1 MPRLS
6 SLGVLLSLMVSA
18 HPHRVGRLLA
28 CAHVCVLGACLLALA
43 LPAAAPAAACP
54 GTADCP
60 YVASSQVGQRGGGVL
75 RFPQTVS
82 VGPDGAIYVGD
93 QHSHIVQV
101 FNPTG
106 GFVREIGIAGSKP
119 GELSAVGALVMA
131 PDNTL
136 VVADGKS
143 NRINRF
149 DASGRFINAFG
160 SSGHGAV
167 GKFHFGAGSGNTSG
181 AGGGL
186 AVAGST
192 LFISDSVNDRVQRF
206 SLDGSGGADIIPRGF
221 LNYPRGLTVHGTR
234 LVVADDQN
242 HRLAVFDHNGKFI
255 RTVGRGKGNKPGQ
268 LQFPYGVAI
277 DKAGRVFVADDLNQ
291 RIVRFG
297 PKPRYKYKA
306 RWGSYG
312 TAPGKFA
319 FPRAIAV
326 DAFGLLYVT
335 NTGNDRVDV
344 YNRNG
349 KLQRSFGSS
358 GRATGNFN
366 TPVGVAADASG
377 LRAVADSVNGRIQFL
392 RPDGSIATVWGSP
405 NPGPT
410 IILRPVDLDFDA
422 AGNAYVL
429 DQRRAKIFVFDRA
442 TGLPK
447 RTIGRIGSGPGRLLD
462 PYAMAIDAKGT
473 ISVAD
478 TNNKRIARFTIGG
491 KYLGAKTGT
500 GLIRGIAVSPD
511 GARTYV
517 AEAQNKITVYDP
529 AGNVLR
535 QFGGSGASPG
545 KFKQPTHI
553 ALDAA
558 ENVWVADRGNDRIQK
573 FAADG
578 TLLQTFGEKGVGAG
592 QFVRP
597 TGVSV
602 DCNGL
607 LTVADR
613 DNNRIQQFR
622 LAAPVVAPCRALS
635 ALGNPPRPKTPVL
648 PSPPGPLVTVKTV
661 RATKLFSTRR
671 LALRIACDTDCR
683 VTITGRVGPRAAS
696 SGKRRRVSV
705 GLSRSRFKLKPAK
718 SRVVRVKLSRAAVRR
733 LRRGL
738 HGSRR
743 LTVTLEITARSPD
756 SDPTELSK
764 RLRASG

>member
-1 MPRLS
+1 MMAATHRRRL
-6 SLGVLLSLMVSA
+6 
-18 HPHRVGRLLA
+18 RLA
-28 CAHVCVLGACLLALA
+28 AIAAGACVATLAA
-43 LPAAAPAAACP
+43 PAAAPAAPCP

-60 YVASSQVGQRGGGVL
+60 YYASSQTGQRGGGVL
-75 RFPQTVS
+75 RFPQSVS
-82 VGPDGAIYVGD
+82 VGPDGLVYVGD
-93 QHSHIVQV
+93 QGSHIVQV
-101 FNPTG
+101 FSPAG

-149 DASGRFINAFG
+149 DAGGTFLNAFG
-160 SSGHGAV
+160 RSGHGAV
-167 GKFHFGAGSGNTSG
+167 GLFHFGAGNGNTSG

-192 LFISDSVNDRVQRF
+192 LFIADSVNDRVQRF
-206 SLDGSGGADIIPRGF
+206 GLDGSGGAEIIAGKF

-234 LVVADDQN
+234 LFVADDQN
-242 HRLAVFDHNGKFI
+242 HRLAIFDFNGKLI
-255 RTVGRGKGNKPGQ
+255 RTVGRGPGPKPGQ
-268 LQFPYGVAI
+268 LQFPYGVAV
-277 DKAGRVFVADDLNQ
+277 DTAGRVFVADDLNQ
-291 RIVRFG
+291 RIVRYG

-312 TAPGKFA
+312 TAPGKLA

-326 DAFGLLYVT
+326 DRAGLVYVT

-344 YNRNG
+344 FDRIG
-349 KLQRSFGSS
+349 RLQRSFGSS

-366 TPVGVAADASG
+366 TPVGVASDASG
-377 LRAVADSVNGRIQFL
+377 MRAVADSVNGRIQFL
-392 RPDGSIATVWGSP
+392 RPDGNIATVWGSP

-410 IILRPVDLDFDA
+410 IILRPVAVAFDA
-422 AGNAYVL
+422 GGDAYVL

-447 RTIGRIGSGPGRLLD
+447 RTIGKIGKGPGRLLD
-462 PYAMAIDAKGT
+462 PYALAIDAKGT
-473 ISVAD
+473 IHVAD
-478 TNNKRIARFTIGG
+478 TNNKRIARFTTGG
-491 KYLGAKTGT
+491 TYLGARTRT

-517 AEAQNKITVYDP
+517 AEAQNRITVYDP
-529 AGNVLR
+529 AGNVVR

-558 ENVWVADRGNDRIQK
+558 ENVWVADRGNNRIQK
-573 FAADG
+573 FAPDG
-578 TLLQTFGEKGVGAG
+578 TLLQVFGEKGTGAG

-607 LTVADR
+607 LTVTDR
-613 DNNRIQQFR
+613 DNNRVQQFR
-622 LAAPVVAPCRALS
+622 LTAPATVPCRALGP
-635 ALGNPPRPKTPVL
+635 LGNPPRPKTPTL
-648 PSPPGPLVTVKTV
+648 PSPPGPVISVKKV
-661 RATKLFSTRR
+661 RTTKLFSRR
-671 LALRIACDTDCR
+671 AVVLRVGCDTSCR
-683 VTITGRVGPRAAS
+683 VTITGTVSPRS
-696 SGKRRRVSV
+696 KPRGKRKKVV
-705 GLSRSRFKLKPAK
+705 VNLSRSRIALQPAK
-718 SRVVRVKLSRAAVRR
+718 SRIVRVKLSRAAVRR
-733 LRRGL
+733 LRRALG
-738 HGSRR
+738 GSRR
-743 LTVTLEITARSPD
+743 LIVALEITARSPD
-756 SDPTELSK
+756 LEPSELSR
-764 RLRASG
+764 RLRATG